1 MVASPVVQCYC
12 LPGNPDKLEQ
22 HVVGHCPAVESD
34 DVVAQGDCDRSQ
46 ELISVPYR
54 CHIPINND
62 QLRFHPMG
70 NPSPDHNGA
79 TPKSIPFDNASISK
93 AFSAASVYT
102 VSTIWAKKSES
113 RLVCKK
119 NSSPLP
125 HRKSP
130 GCMGR

>member
-1 MVASPVVQCYC
+1 MRELRGISALPNTSVQLVPQVLCWGEIWTMVASPVVQCSG

-34 DVVAQGDCDRSQ
+34 DAVAQGDCNRSQ
-46 ELISVPYR
+46 DLISVPYR

-79 TPKSIPFDNASISK
+79 IPKSID
-93 AFSAASVYT
+93 
-102 VSTIWAKKSES
+102 
-113 RLVCKK
+113 
-119 NSSPLP
+119 
-125 HRKSP
+125 
-130 GCMGR
+130 